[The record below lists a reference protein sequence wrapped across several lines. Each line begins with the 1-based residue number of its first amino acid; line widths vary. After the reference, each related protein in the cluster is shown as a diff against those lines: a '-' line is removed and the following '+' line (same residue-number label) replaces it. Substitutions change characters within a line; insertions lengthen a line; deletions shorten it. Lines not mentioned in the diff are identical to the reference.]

1 MCLYSL
7 FILFCSLT
15 SVFKKWNI
23 ETMLTPFPIHTIGK
37 IPTIKMNKKRSQ
49 EHQRMGTDYVVTTG
63 ELIFVF
69 WSFFSDDFAV

>member
-15 SVFKKWNI
+15 SVFKKKNI

-37 IPTIKMNKKRSQ
+37 ISTIKLTKKEARSIS
-49 EHQRMGTDYVVTTG
+49 EWALNM
-63 ELIFVF
+63 L
-69 WSFFSDDFAV
+69 